1 MHIFCNHN
9 LCTRMESE
17 RPRTASVSRS
27 KPPPLKRLISVEEQD
42 KLKDWEAIKR
52 REAEAEEEAMR
63 ALEREALEERRR
75 KEKEEEGR

>member
-1 MHIFCNHN
+1 MHFFCN
-9 LCTRMESE
+9 LFFCTRMESE

>member
-1 MHIFCNHN
+1 
-9 LCTRMESE
+9 MESE
-17 RPRTASVSRS
+17 RPRTASTSRS

-63 ALEREALEERRR
+63 ALEREALEERRN
-75 KEKEEEGR
+75 KEQEEEGR